1 VINLKTARQ
10 IGVTIPPNLLARADK
25 VIQVIVDQAA
35 MLGGE
40 KWLRSSGWR
49 AGPTV
54 FSAPMDKPE
63 ISPTFSRPT
72 MAGIEHRHAAVGFF
86 PLLTDYP
93 A

>member
-1 VINLKTARQ
+1 MCSIRRIRELE
-10 IGVTIPPNLLARADK
+10 
-25 VIQVIVDQAA
+25 DQAA

-40 KWLRSSGWR
+40 KWFRSSGWR

-72 MAGIEHRHAAVGFF
+72 MADEHRHAAVGFF
-86 PLLTDYP
+86 PLLTDYL